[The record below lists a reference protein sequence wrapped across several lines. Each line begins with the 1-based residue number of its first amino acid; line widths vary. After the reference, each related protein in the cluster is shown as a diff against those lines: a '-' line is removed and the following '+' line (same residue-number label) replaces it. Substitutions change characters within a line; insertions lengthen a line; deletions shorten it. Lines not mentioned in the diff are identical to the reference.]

1 MKITIR
7 DAQENDLKN
16 IAQIYVYSWKKAFS
30 KFLLPSTIN
39 KLNFEEKEIYLKSIL
54 DNNGNIFVA
63 ENIKNKEIGGY
74 IIYEKIHNKSIEIIS
89 FYISPVYTKYNIG
102 GQLLNHLK
110 IYCSKNYINVV
121 ILWTFKNNID
131 AIAFYKTLG
140 FYETGL
146 QRESKIELGQIE
158 VQYILK

>member
-1 MKITIR
+1 MKVTIR
-7 DAQENDLKN
+7 DIQENDLKN
-16 IAQIYVYSWKKAFS
+16 ISQIYVYSWKKAFS

-39 KLNFEEKEIYLKSIL
+39 KLNVEEKEIYLKNIL
-54 DNNGNIFVA
+54 DNNGNIFIA

-74 IIYEKIHNKSIEIIS
+74 IIYEKIYNKSIEIIS

-102 GQLLNHLK
+102 KQLLNHLK
-110 IYCSKNYINVV
+110 IYCNKNYINVV

-131 AIAFYKTLG
+131 AIAFYKNLG

-146 QRESKIELGQIE
+146 QRESKIEPGQIE